1 MADYSRLAGP
11 LVQLVGVNVVPL
23 AATLGKGQPAAILAG
38 SALIAYLMK
47 ITLTKVDPN
56 TPLSA
61 EREQQAVKSVVITSA
76 TNQRVRIALG
86 SVFGYAAGTFAL
98 RMVTP
103 ELAARVLALEPAA
116 LATLGATWVGC
127 MADLFWGAMWI
138 SSGVL
143 GQ

>member
-1 MADYSRLAGP
+1 MPGALGRLIPTA
-11 LVQLVGVNVVPL
+11 
-23 AATLGKGQPAAILAG
+23 
-38 SALIAYLMK
+38 ALI
-47 ITLTKVDPN
+47 P
-56 TPLSA
+56 
-61 EREQQAVKSVVITSA
+61 
-76 TNQRVRIALG
+76 
-86 SVFGYAAGTFAL
+86 AGTFAL

-127 MADLFWGAMWI
+127 MADLFWSAMWV